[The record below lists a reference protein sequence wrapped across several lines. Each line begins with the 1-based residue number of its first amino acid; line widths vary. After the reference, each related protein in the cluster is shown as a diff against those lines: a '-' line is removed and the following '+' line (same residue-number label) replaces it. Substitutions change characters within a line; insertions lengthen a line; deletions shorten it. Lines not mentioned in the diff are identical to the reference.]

1 MVEACGDAARTKWV
15 IVIRVGSQRERA
27 PSRGDLNGHPSTLV
41 SRGGSR
47 NMEPGEGTVKILGF
61 KLFYRTYGTPA
72 KGTFLCPHGGP
83 GVTHDYLLPPEDL
96 AQFGDPVVLME
107 QLGCGKSERPR

>member
-47 NMEPGEGTVKILGF
+47 NMEPVEDYVKILGF
-61 KLFYRTYGTPA
+61 KLFYRTYRTPT
-72 KGTFLCPHGGP
+72 KGSVLCLPGGP
-83 GVTHDYLLPPEDL
+83 GICADYFLPPQGPS
-96 AQFGDPVVLME
+96 QF
-107 QLGCGKSERPR
+107 R